1 MSLLEIE
8 GLTHSF
14 GENLLYKNAG
24 FTLNKGEHIGI
35 VGQNGTG
42 KSTLIKIC
50 TEQIIPDSGRIVWQP
65 NTTIGYLDQYAEIDH
80 TLTMKEFLKSA
91 FTKLFEM
98 EAQVL
103 QLYEKAA
110 DGDMKSLELAARYQ
124 EQLEAHDFY
133 SIDTVIDR
141 VANGLGLLAIGLDR
155 PIAEM
160 SGGQRAKVILA
171 KLLLEKPDV
180 LLLDEPT
187 NFLDKDHVAWLAEYL
202 SSLENAF
209 LVVSHDFD
217 FLDKIANRIC
227 DIDNDTITKYYGTYS
242 EFLRK
247 KTLLREDY
255 IRQYSA
261 QQKEIKKTEEF
272 IRKNIAGRKA
282 KMARGRQKQLDRMDK
297 MEALEQKEIIP
308 HFHFPVLPLT
318 NTEHT
323 WKLERMGFFQ
333 PKLLILAIVLVIFT
347 LGVAVEC
354 LKRKMRKLSPLE
366 CMKYTEA
373 VTYHKSRKKPKI
385 KKFRYWG
392 KHPEIYLAKKYLFR
406 NKKTFGITSLSLWLG
421 CELALCSA
429 VIVNGVDLQNYY
441 SKEPDF
447 QIGITE
453 EACNYL
459 IESSPDTK
467 NMKFF
472 PKSLMNDIET
482 TIGNELH
489 SVENIKGFYPIVGKN
504 GKENIKIL
512 IDGDKISTVIQT
524 VSIGEQEELKD
535 FIQKNDKLV
544 NWEQFQNNHGTIVLH
559 DHMLVASAIVIIGVT
574 GTFATSANASAKID
588 NKNSEYIESTIA
600 KDVMLAYND
609 EDGNIYY
616 SADGG
621 ETFFN
626 EKEFNEKYPSPE
638 VEWWTYE
645 EYKEWLDNERIQLQ
659 SMLGEKAWTGGRG
672 EFVWTQ
678 EMIDETIACY
688 EEILQKIENGV
699 KVSKTVDGSEEIQI
713 ATYDDKEHF
722 MESVEGAAIASDKET
737 KVFGPY
743 DTKEELLDAIKS
755 YCEEQVRLGNMTQ
768 QAADEIIEK
777 YE

>member
-1 MSLLEIE
+1 MGNVLSIAFCFCVTMSKAEGRYRCVSLLSAFFFFILHKKGFLKMSLLEIT

-50 TEQIIPDSGRIVWQP
+50 TEQIIPDSGRVIWRP
-65 NTTIGYLDQYAEIDH
+65 NITIGYLDQYAEIDH

-91 FTKLFEM
+91 FAKLFEI
-98 EAQVL
+98 ETQVM

-110 DGDMKSLELAARYQ
+110 DGDMKNLELAAYYQ
-124 EQLEAHDFY
+124 EQLETHDFY
-133 SIDTVIDR
+133 SIDTAIER

-155 PIAEM
+155 PIIEM

-318 NTEHT
+318 NTEHLLVKHLAVGYHYPVLSDIDFSIKGGQKVVIT
-323 WKLERMGFFQ
+323 GFNGIG
-333 PKLLILAIVLVIFT
+333 KSTLLKT
-347 LGVAVEC
+347 LIGQIPS
-354 LKRKMRKLSPLE
+354 MQG
-366 CMKYTEA
+366 
-373 VTYHKSRKKPKI
+373 HF
-385 KKFRYWG
+385 KFSDQV
-392 KHPEIYLAKKYLFR
+392 
-406 NKKTFGITSLSLWLG
+406 TFGYFEQDLIWDEPEQTPIQIVSNVHPDMVIKDVRKHLARCGISSKHAMQAIGTLSGGEQAKVKMCLLTLIP
-421 CELALCSA
+421 CNFLIMDEPTNHLDVQAKEALKSA
-429 VIVNGVDLQNYY
+429 LM
-441 SKEPDF
+441 DF
-447 QIGITE
+447 AGTVLLVSHE
-453 EACNYL
+453 EAFYREWAQRV
-459 IESSPDTK
+459 I
-467 NMKFF
+467 
-472 PKSLMNDIET
+472 
-482 TIGNELH
+482 
-489 SVENIKGFYPIVGKN
+489 SVEK
-504 GKENIKIL
+504 
-512 IDGDKISTVIQT
+512 
-524 VSIGEQEELKD
+524 
-535 FIQKNDKLV
+535 
-544 NWEQFQNNHGTIVLH
+544 
-559 DHMLVASAIVIIGVT
+559 
-574 GTFATSANASAKID
+574 
-588 NKNSEYIESTIA
+588 
-600 KDVMLAYND
+600 
-609 EDGNIYY
+609 
-616 SADGG
+616 
-621 ETFFN
+621 
-626 EKEFNEKYPSPE
+626 
-638 VEWWTYE
+638 
-645 EYKEWLDNERIQLQ
+645 
-659 SMLGEKAWTGGRG
+659 
-672 EFVWTQ
+672 
-678 EMIDETIACY
+678 
-688 EEILQKIENGV
+688 
-699 KVSKTVDGSEEIQI
+699 
-713 ATYDDKEHF
+713 
-722 MESVEGAAIASDKET
+722 
-737 KVFGPY
+737 
-743 DTKEELLDAIKS
+743 
-755 YCEEQVRLGNMTQ
+755 
-768 QAADEIIEK
+768 
-777 YE
+777 